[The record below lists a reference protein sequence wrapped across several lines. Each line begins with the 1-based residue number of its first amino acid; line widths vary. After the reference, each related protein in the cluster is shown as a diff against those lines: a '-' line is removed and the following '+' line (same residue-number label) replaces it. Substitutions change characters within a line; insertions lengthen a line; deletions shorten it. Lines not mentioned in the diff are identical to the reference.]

1 MGTYTHTE
9 KEIAFV
15 DAMEQDFIGKVKH
28 SKTTV
33 EKKAAKFGI
42 DNKNLIKELTELA
55 ICRIARHIA
64 RYDLSSVSEK
74 YDKIVELYQNQV
86 NLSQR
91 TSESIRLQQYSTS
104 APIGYLMGV
113 YVQGETTGL
122 SGNGYKAF
130 RKIAMS
136 DSAFEKKWGVKA
148 GEPDH
153 TQAHPNY
160 ASNKKLYFEPSAGNG
175 LLTVALDPKYVYVNE
190 LDDIRNANLE
200 TLDFAKVTEFD
211 ASKNY
216 AIEHNY
222 YRFFDGI
229 ITNPPFGSLLA
240 PVNYGENGDKFP
252 IDTLDH
258 LMSLRALDCMK
269 DNGRAAIII
278 GGHTN
283 WDEHGRIQAGKNRIF
298 FNYLYRYYNVDD
310 VINIDSKKLY
320 SRQGTGFNVR
330 LILINGRKYKAEGVA
345 PLKQSHDTVVHS
357 FDELWDRVM
366 LSMKIMPKQKQVVDL
381 KAQLQEMKQMLMDLK
396 GLSGFEIMRIE
407 KRTTKNE
414 NTYYWQEIEYYE
426 HAGSKNN
433 GILWKGKCKKAD
445 WDWINEVW
453 NEQPKRR
460 IRKEENYISIEN

>member
-1 MGTYTHTE
+1 METYKHTE

-15 DAMEQDFIGKVKH
+15 DAMEHDFIGKVKH
-28 SKTTV
+28 RKTTV

-64 RYDLSSVSEK
+64 QNELSSISEK
-74 YDKIVELYQNQV
+74 YDQIVELYQNQV

-113 YVQGETTGL
+113 YVLGLANGL
-122 SGNGYKAF
+122 SGNNYKAF
-130 RKIAMS
+130 RNIAMS
-136 DSAFEKKWGVKA
+136 DGAFKKKWGVNA
-148 GEPDH
+148 GETDH
-153 TQAHPNY
+153 TQVHPNY
-160 ASNKKLYFEPSAGNG
+160 TSNKKLYFEPSAGNG
-175 LLTVALDPKYVYVNE
+175 LLTVAFDPKYVYVNE
-190 LDDIRNANLE
+190 LDDIRNANLK
-200 TLDFAKVTEFD
+200 TQGFAHVDDFD

-222 YRFFDGI
+222 YHFFDGI

-240 PVNYGENGDKFP
+240 PINYGENGDKFP
-252 IDTLDH
+252 IGTLDH

-269 DNGRAAIII
+269 NDGRAAIII

-330 LILINGRKYKAEGVA
+330 LILVNSRKYKAEGVA
-345 PLKQSHDTVVHS
+345 PLKQNHDTVVHS
-357 FDELWDRVM
+357 FDELWDRIM
-366 LSMKIMPKQKQVVDL
+366 LSMGTAPRQNHDADLKGRLQNLKQK
-381 KAQLQEMKQMLMDLK
+381 LMDLK
-396 GLSGFEIMRIE
+396 GLSGFEILRIE
-407 KRTTKNE
+407 KRIAKNG
-414 NTYYWQEIEYYE
+414 NIYYWQEIEYYE

-433 GILWKGKCKKAD
+433 GVLWKGRCKKSD
-445 WDWINEVW
+445 WDWAQEIWE
-453 NEQPKRR
+453 EQPKRR